1 MVGCEDALYQVSFL
15 HLTWNAKYHI
25 PIFKHT
31 SLINFVA
38 EQIILRFCDNLAVDW
53 DMKMI
58 QVLFCSMKHLLHF
71 DTIHVPLF
79 QE

>member
-15 HLTWNAKYHI
+15 YLTSNAKYHI

-38 EQIILRFCDNLAVDW
+38 EQIILRFCDNLAVD
-53 DMKMI
+53 
-58 QVLFCSMKHLLHF
+58 
-71 DTIHVPLF
+71 
-79 QE
+79 